1 MDLLQLNADLSS
13 IGTVGLLEESNN
25 RLNISIQEVA
35 DPTSALGSFNTI
47 IINSVVTEYPTTET
61 IVIEG
66 GSLKAIFSK

>member
-1 MDLLQLNADLSS
+1 MDLTQLNADLSA

-47 IINSVVTEYPTTET
+47 IINSVVAEYPTTET

>member
-1 MDLLQLNADLSS
+1 MDLTQLNADLSA

-25 RLNISIQEVA
+25 KLNISIQEVA